1 MAGEAKAQ
9 AKVSQRRLRESKARA
24 ADTGRWRGAGRR
36 GLSVRQIAAAKAAS
50 TVTIQ
55 ARVDSGF
62 LRELVEKDAPALGIG
77 ARQSDLVREGL
88 RLLHEHAREA
98 EAVAEL
104 DAYYDGEPAPL
115 PDGVVPAD
123 AD

>member
-1 MAGEAKAQ
+1 MAEETKAQ
-9 AKVSQRRLRESKARA
+9 ARVSRRRLRESKARA
-24 ADTGRWRGAGRR
+24 PDTGRWAATGGSFSVSQLAARAGA
-36 GLSVRQIAAAKAAS
+36 SS

-77 ARQSDLVREGL
+77 TRQSDLVREGL

-104 DAYYDGEPAPL
+104 DDFYGGEPAPL

-123 AD
+123 AG